1 MQNQLEI
8 IHNGGG
14 QYHIHKAILTLE
26 NGEKLSKI
34 IYNRE
39 YDAIVNEED
48 EEKTENAKGSLIAKM
63 IKDYEEQLDIQ
74 NANGF
79 Q

>member
-1 MQNQLEI
+1 MEKQLEI

-14 QYHIHKAILTLE
+14 RYGIHKAILTLE

-34 IYNRE
+34 IHDRE

-48 EEKTENAKGSLIAKM
+48 EEKTESSKNALIAKM